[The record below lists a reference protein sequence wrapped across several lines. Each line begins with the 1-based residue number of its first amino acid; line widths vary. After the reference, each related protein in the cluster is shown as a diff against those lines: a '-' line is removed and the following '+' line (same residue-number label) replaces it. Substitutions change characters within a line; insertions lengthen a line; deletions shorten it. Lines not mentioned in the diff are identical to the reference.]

1 MCDPLT
7 NYFIFQRL
15 SFLICKME
23 VVIDS
28 GMLLH
33 FVLRR
38 KVLGIGPSMEGA
50 QYKKQ
55 VTTFLEKTV
64 EFKLRL

>member
-1 MCDPLT
+1 
-7 NYFIFQRL
+7 
-15 SFLICKME
+15 ME